1 MPQDRA
7 LLDSNFQQNKVII
20 VSEGRQ
26 VGKAEISTVKDDEA
40 WIGGK
45 GGRSVQLAIL
55 PISCD
60 DCLEMW
66 EPQSPGTLRA
76 FLGLFRDCFAF
87 TF

>member
-40 WIGGK
+40 
-45 GGRSVQLAIL
+45 
-55 PISCD
+55 
-60 DCLEMW
+60 
-66 EPQSPGTLRA
+66 
-76 FLGLFRDCFAF
+76 
-87 TF
+87 